1 MPLEWRP
8 PSPLDASC
16 RCPRPNHGRM
26 QRLFPGPLHTS
37 HTCYH
42 SETYP
47 GSGQGRSARPAP
59 RKRRRHRR
67 CTVVSFMVLTVLGL
81 SLVRRLLPQTQCLL
95 LRWPGGLFKRIAKEE
110 DRQHRLRL
118 RTEQSLADVRHNIQK
133 CVVILPLFAPRH
145 RPHFSPLALRLPAGC
160 VPPPCVVLETVCA
173 MSSALCRP
181 QPQSVFGFSCRS
193 SIWGKLFFHCRQV
206 LASVAREAMKAPTLG

>member
-1 MPLEWRP
+1 MPW
-8 PSPLDASC
+8 
-16 RCPRPNHGRM
+16 
-26 QRLFPGPLHTS
+26 
-37 HTCYH
+37 
-42 SETYP
+42 
-47 GSGQGRSARPAP
+47 PAP
-59 RKRRRHRR
+59 HVPQVLPFRDISRVWAGQKRSPGAAQASSASS
-67 CTVVSFMVLTVLGL
+67 VVSFMVLTVLGL